1 MIEATYKTMRG
12 NLLLKVSGETV
23 KAVFKEIAHVAEVFD
38 ADQQC
43 GLCHSANLR
52 YRSRTIDNND
62 YYELYCVDCT
72 AALKFGQHKAGGTLF
87 AKRNEGENGWSK
99 YLAIAEGKA

>member
-38 ADQQC
+38 ADTEC
-43 GLCHSANLR
+43 GLCHSTDLR
-52 YRSRTIDNND
+52 YRTRTIDGND
-62 YYELYCVDCT
+62 YFELSCLSCGG
-72 AALKFGQHKAGGTLF
+72 ALKFGQHKTGGTLF
-87 AKRNEGENGWSK
+87 ANRGEGENGWTRF
-99 YLAIAEGKA
+99 LRLPEGEA